1 MIIKILHLILG
12 VRFFIFMG
20 VMCRTTIRNNREV
33 QPLDIHYPIGNILQK
48 EVKTIVLI
56 TKQEMEYLTKVKK
69 VPFGENG
76 VSHTYG
82 HHRTYYLCENRNNMR
97 FLNEYRNSRIIKK

>member
-1 MIIKILHLILG
+1 MEKFGLS
-12 VRFFIFMG
+12 RFAYKLRGRMLKS
-20 VMCRTTIRNNREV
+20 C
-33 QPLDIHYPIGNILQK
+33 HCYYPIGNILQK
-48 EVKTIVLI
+48 EVKTIVKI
-56 TKQEMEYLTKVKK
+56 TKNEMEYLIKVKK

-97 FLNEYRNSRIIKK
+97 YLNEYRNSRIIKK